1 MIVCS
6 CRVIRDRDIQAAAE
20 AGATRCAEV
29 FRCLGTTPNCGR
41 CAPNMRNVLERHRPE
56 LLEPMML
63 AAE

>member
-29 FRCLGTTPNCGR
+29 FRCHGTTANCGR
-41 CAPNMRNVLERHRPE
+41 CAPHMREVLERHRCDQEQPI
-56 LLEPMML
+56 LL

>member
-6 CRVIRDRDIQAAAE
+6 CRVLRDRDIQAAAE

-29 FRCLGTTPNCGR
+29 FRCHGTTANCGR
-41 CAPNMRNVLERHRPE
+41 CAPHMREVLERHRPDA
-56 LLEPMML
+56 LEPMRL